1 MYYQKGFIS
10 INNLKKI
17 IMVKTTKKT
26 TREKASDELSDAK
39 ATRLKKIK
47 EGNKKTSK
55 VREDNSKT
63 LYGERHV
70 R

>member
-1 MYYQKGFIS
+1 
-10 INNLKKI
+10 
-17 IMVKTTKKT
+17 MVKVSKKVNKE
-26 TREKASDELSDAK
+26 RASDEKSDAK
-39 ATRLKKIK
+39 AVRVKKIR

>member
-1 MYYQKGFIS
+1 
-10 INNLKKI
+10 
-17 IMVKTTKKT
+17 MVKTTKKT

-47 EGNKKTSK
+47 EGSKKTSK